1 MAYMFEKLNQI
12 WKVKDLRKSIIFV
25 LLMLVVFRLAAH
37 IPIPGVNAVALKNL
51 FANNQ
56 ILGMMNLFSG
66 GGMENFS
73 IVMMGIAPY
82 ITSSII
88 FQLLGMIFPKIQ
100 EMQKEESGRQKINR
114 WTRWATVPLAAMQG
128 YGMIVLLQ
136 RSGSGILG
144 NISPF
149 EMISIIIT
157 MTAGTI
163 FLMWIGELISEKKIG
178 NGISLLIF
186 AGIVSALPQQAIQLY
201 QTFDPS
207 KLFMMIGFALVG
219 LITIIGV
226 VIINEGQRNI
236 PVQYARQIRGNRA
249 FGGTSSHLPLR
260 VNMAGVIPIIFA
272 ISVVLFPSMI
282 AQFTI
287 HARSVWLAEFS
298 QKVID
303 LFANQLFYGVIYFIL
318 VFAFTYFYTEIV
330 FHPDQISEN
339 LQKQGGFIPGIRP
352 GKHTQEYLANT
363 THKIILVGALFLGI
377 IAVLPLVVQ
386 YFSGLQSLSI
396 GGTSLLIVVS
406 VVIETVKQI
415 EAQMTMR
422 EYDGI

>member
-1 MAYMFEKLNQI
+1 MFEKLNQI

-186 AGIVSALPQQAIQLY
+186 AGIVSALPQKAIQLY

-207 KLFMMIGFALVG
+207 QLFMMIGFALVG

-363 THKIILVGALFLGI
+363 THRIILVGALFLGI